1 MAGVAEPKKGPL
13 AALPD
18 RHAPWRQRTGAAAGN
33 AFAAMVKEQQVP
45 WQHAT
50 SITALG

>member
-1 MAGVAEPKKGPL
+1 VAGPKNAPL
-13 AALPD
+13 AALPEKL
-18 RHAPWRQRTGAAAGN
+18 APWRQRTGAAAGN

-50 SITALG
+50 SFAALG